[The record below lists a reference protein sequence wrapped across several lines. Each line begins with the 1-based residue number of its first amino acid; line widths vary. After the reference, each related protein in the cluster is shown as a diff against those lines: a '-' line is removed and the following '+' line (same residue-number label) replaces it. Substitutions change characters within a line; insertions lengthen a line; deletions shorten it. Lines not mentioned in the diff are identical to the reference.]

1 MSCPSLRACLTPIA
15 KNWIQNEVLWS
26 KVFLYEISLF
36 YFYSN
41 NIRRFTNFSVII
53 ISLMHMIG
61 KILNWDT
68 FFPSSIHAH
77 VGSFIILIVGNIHIC
92 NKCLSW
98 FSIFF
103 VWYWEWKYEKI
114 RWVAKNDNTLS
125 LMISICKKK
134 WK

>member
-1 MSCPSLRACLTPIA
+1 MSCPSLSACLTPIA

-41 NIRRFTNFSVII
+41 TPFYQFFCYNNFIDAYDRKNTKLRYI
-53 ISLMHMIG
+53 
-61 KILNWDT
+61 
-68 FFPSSIHAH
+68 FPSSIHAH
-77 VGSFIILIVGNIHIC
+77 VGSFFILIVGNIHIC

-103 VWYWEWKYEKI
+103 VWYWEWKYEKF